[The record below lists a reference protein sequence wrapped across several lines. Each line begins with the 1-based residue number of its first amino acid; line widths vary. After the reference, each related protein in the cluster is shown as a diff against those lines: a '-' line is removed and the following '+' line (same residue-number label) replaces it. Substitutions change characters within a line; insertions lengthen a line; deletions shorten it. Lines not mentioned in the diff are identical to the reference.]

1 MKPFVSSD
9 ARAFDW
15 NRASDTSS
23 PGTRRGSGGRIGRVS
38 DLYNWML
45 YLAGLLVLAD
55 VFSPVHLW
63 PPVQYLLAG
72 IVLGAFAGRSIVVWR
87 ERRMGELHP
96 DLVRGIEHSWTL
108 LGVAVMM
115 LTLLFQA
122 ALA

>member
-1 MKPFVSSD
+1 MKPFVSSE

-23 PGTRRGSGGRIGRVS
+23 AGTGRSSGGRIGRLPGLY
-38 DLYNWML
+38 DLML

-55 VFSPVHLW
+55 VFSPVQLW

-87 ERRMGELHP
+87 ERREGELHP

-108 LGVAVMM
+108 LGVVVMM
-115 LTLLFQA
+115 LTFLFQA